1 MYHINCGKESGR
13 NTDAATAEYPDNVLF
28 WRPGENG
35 RYCAIDTDFFIFI
48 GGSTMRNKKGFTL
61 VELVIVI
68 AVIAILAG
76 VMIGTFA
83 SVVKKAKD
91 SAKAQ
96 EMAAAKQEQTAN
108 DVIEKLNNS
117 NWLGWEDFEEKL
129 ATRLTKAY
137 QDSTAKVPVDALQDA
152 VKGAMAAYYANAQL
166 ENTGLTEQQVK
177 TIINDAFA
185 KVSFTGV
192 SAEQVKAIVN
202 AAVSGTS
209 TLTKSQVQAIVD
221 AAQAKNLSL
230 AQVTKAI
237 ADATKNF
244 PTTEDV
250 EKINEANAKIVAAVE
265 ALDKKASTLTAKQV
279 EEIMKSVTWQG
290 GGVTT
295 WFDAATYDTAKKYTL
310 ASADEVAGL
319 ATLVNGG
326 YNFEG
331 KTIVLNDGDAA
342 KTITLPE
349 KENWTPIGNTR
360 GNEFKGT
367 ISGGTDTTKPLVIKG
382 LTLNEQFNAV
392 KNGYLINCSST
403 GYMDKVGV
411 GFVAYLGEGAT
422 LENITFTNVKVDI
435 RDPEMDGISV
445 GVAVGYL
452 DGGTVKNV
460 TVTNGY
466 VRSVYRVAG
475 LIGAA
480 SSGTIADCTVGS
492 TDNGVEITSTGSTYV
507 KAKVWNDTTKKF
519 DYVTEDTVCNYTVAA
534 GLIGYCRDFSNTT
547 DEKITMSNVKVFA
560 TLENYGKTT
569 INAKFTA
576 TVSGDIMV
584 NGVKATNEGTGITA
598 YTFTQVAPKTTT
610 TSGS

>member
-1 MYHINCGKESGR
+1 MK
-13 NTDAATAEYPDNVLF
+13 
-28 WRPGENG
+28 
-35 RYCAIDTDFFIFI
+35 
-48 GGSTMRNKKGFTL
+48 NKKGFTL

-83 SVVKKAKD
+83 SVVKKAKE

-237 ADATKNF
+237 ADATKDF
-244 PTTEDV
+244 PTTENV
-250 EKINEANAKIVAAVE
+250 EEINKANAKIVAAIE
-265 ALDKKASTLTAKQV
+265 TLDKKASTLTAKQV
-279 EEIMKSVTWQG
+279 EEIMKAVTWQG

-295 WFDAATYDTAKKYTL
+295 WFDAATYDSAKEYTL
-310 ASADEVAGL
+310 TEPEQVAGL

-331 KTIVLNDGDAA
+331 KTVTLVANNETDNSL
-342 KTITLPE
+342 TLPE

-360 GNEFKGT
+360 GSEFKGT

-403 GYMDKVGV
+403 GNMDKVGV

-422 LENITFTNVKVDI
+422 LSNIVFENVNVNITD
-435 RDPEMDGISV
+435 DAMDGISI

-452 DGGTVKNV
+452 DGGIIENV
-460 TVTNGY
+460 TVKSGS
-466 VRSVYRVAG
+466 VKGVYRVAG
-475 LIGAA
+475 LCGAA
-480 SSGTIADCTVGS
+480 AWGTIKNCEVA
-492 TDNGVEITSTGSTYV
+492 NITIESTGTQKGDSTYH
-507 KAKVWNDTTKKF
+507 
-519 DYVTEDTVCNYTVAA
+519 AA
-534 GLIGYCRDFSNTT
+534 SGIVGYCRNFAKDAPATHMNIVTEGYIKCTDVTTISKANKTNVFGDFASNGY
-547 DEKITMSNVKVFA
+547 KIT
-560 TLENYGKTT
+560 
-569 INAKFTA
+569 
-576 TVSGDIMV
+576 V
-584 NGVKATNEGTGITA
+584 NGNAMGTKDADGKWEPA
-598 YTFTQVAPKTTT
+598 DQ
-610 TSGS
+610 TSLLTK

>member
-1 MYHINCGKESGR
+1 
-13 NTDAATAEYPDNVLF
+13 
-28 WRPGENG
+28 
-35 RYCAIDTDFFIFI
+35 
-48 GGSTMRNKKGFTL
+48 MRNKKGFTL

-129 ATRLTKAY
+129 ATRLT
-137 QDSTAKVPVDALQDA
+137 TAFKSELKDGATVPVDAIQDA
-152 VKGAMAAYYANAQL
+152 VKGAVAAYYANAQL

-202 AAVSGTS
+202 TAVSGTS

-237 ADATKNF
+237 ADATKDF

-250 EKINEANAKIVAAVE
+250 EKINEANAKIVAAIE

-279 EEIMKSVTWQG
+279 EEIMKSVVWQG

-295 WFDAATYDTAKKYTL
+295 WFDAATYDSAKEYTL
-310 ASADEVAGL
+310 TTPEQVAGL
-319 ATLVNGG
+319 STLVNGG

-331 KTIVLNDGDAA
+331 KTITLAPAENT
-342 KTITLPE
+342 TITLNAE
-349 KENWTPIGNTR
+349 DAATKNNWTPIGNTR

-367 ISGGTDTTKPLVIKG
+367 ISGGKNGVVIEG
-382 LTLNEQFNAV
+382 LTLDEQFNAV
-392 KNGYLINCSST
+392 KEGYLIDCAST
-403 GYMDKVGV
+403 GKMDKVGV
-411 GFVAYLGEGAT
+411 GFVAYLGEGST
-422 LENITFTNVKVDI
+422 LENITFKNVNVKITNSVL
-435 RDPEMDGISV
+435 DGLNV

-452 DGGTVKNV
+452 DGGTIKNV
-460 TVTNGY
+460 KVESG
-466 VRSVYRVAG
+466 SVQSTFYTAG
-475 LIGAA
+475 LVGAA
-480 SSGTIADCTVGS
+480 SHGTISNCTIGTASAPVSIATYGNGNKIAEGT
-492 TDNGVEITSTGSTYV
+492 TDAPSHY
-507 KAKVWNDTTKKF
+507 
-519 DYVTEDTVCNYTVAA
+519 VAA
-534 GLIGYCRDFSNTT
+534 GLIATLRDFADNSAKGNITVEKVTAYVKLTAKCADGKTEGYTGKFAGKMYNSIVTVNGESVTT
-547 DEKITMSNVKVFA
+547 DNAGGSGKGMVASDFAPTTGYTVTVVK
-560 TLENYGKTT
+560 
-569 INAKFTA
+569 
-576 TVSGDIMV
+576 
-584 NGVKATNEGTGITA
+584 
-598 YTFTQVAPKTTT
+598 
-610 TSGS
+610 

>member
-1 MYHINCGKESGR
+1 
-13 NTDAATAEYPDNVLF
+13 
-28 WRPGENG
+28 
-35 RYCAIDTDFFIFI
+35 
-48 GGSTMRNKKGFTL
+48 MRNKKGFTL

-83 SVVKKAKD
+83 SVVKKANE
-91 SAKAQ
+91 SRKAQ
-96 EMAAAKQEQTAN
+96 EMAAAKQEQVAN

-237 ADATKNF
+237 ADATPKDYA
-244 PTTEDV
+244 TLKDV
-250 EKINEANAKIVAAVE
+250 EKINEANAKIVAAIE
-265 ALDKKASTLTAKQV
+265 NLDKKASTLTAKQV
-279 EEIMKSVTWQG
+279 EEIMKAVTWQG

-295 WFDAATYDTAKKYTL
+295 WFDAATYDSAKEYTL
-310 ASADEVAGL
+310 TTPEQVAGL

-331 KTIVLNDGDAA
+331 KTITLNTTDKETTIKVDAS
-342 KTITLPE
+342 
-349 KENWTPIGNTR
+349 NWTPIGNTR
-360 GNEFKGT
+360 GSEFKGT
-367 ISGGTDTTKPLVIKG
+367 ISGGKNGVVIDG

-576 TVSGDIMV
+576 TVSGNIMV

>member
-1 MYHINCGKESGR
+1 
-13 NTDAATAEYPDNVLF
+13 
-28 WRPGENG
+28 
-35 RYCAIDTDFFIFI
+35 
-48 GGSTMRNKKGFTL
+48 MRNKKGFTL

-83 SVVKKAKD
+83 SVVKKANE
-91 SAKAQ
+91 SRKAQ
-96 EMAAAKQEQTAN
+96 EMAAAKTEQTAN

-137 QDSTAKVPVDALQDA
+137 QDAKSDVPVDAIQDA
-152 VKGAMAAYYANAQL
+152 VKGAVAKYFAEHAN
-166 ENTGLTEQQVK
+166 ENTGLTEEQVK
-177 TIINDAFA
+177 YIVETAVA
-185 KVSFTGV
+185 KNAYVGV
-192 SAEQVKAIVN
+192 TEAQVKAIVN

-221 AAQAKNLSL
+221 AAQARNLTL
-230 AQVTKAI
+230 AQVSKAI
-237 ADATKNF
+237 ADATKDFAKTDDISASADKILEAVNAVSSKAL
-244 PTTEDV
+244 TE
-250 EKINEANAKIVAAVE
+250 
-265 ALDKKASTLTAKQV
+265 KQV
-279 EEIMKSVTWQG
+279 EDIINAAVWNA
-290 GGVTT
+290 GGVTKT
-295 WFDAATYDTAKKYTL
+295 WFDSTNYEATEKFTVSNAQ
-310 ASADEVAGL
+310 EVAGL

-331 KTIVLNDGDAA
+331 KTITLNTTDKETTIKLDAS
-342 KTITLPE
+342 
-349 KENWTPIGNTR
+349 NWTPIGNTR
-360 GNEFKGT
+360 GSEFKGT
-367 ISGGTDTTKPLVIKG
+367 ISGGKNGVVIDG
-382 LTLNEQFNAV
+382 LTLDEQFNAV

-460 TVTNGY
+460 KVTDGY

-492 TDNGVEITSTGSTYV
+492 AGNGVEITSTGSTYV
-507 KAKVWNDTTKKF
+507 QAKVWNKDTNKF
-519 DYVTEDTVCNYTVAA
+519 DYITEDSKCDYTVAA

-560 TLENYGKTT
+560 TLKNYGKTK
-569 INAKFTA
+569 INAEFTA
-576 TVSGDIMV
+576 TASSDIMV
-584 NGVKATNEGTGITA
+584 NGVTATYKGADITA
-598 YTFTQVAPKTTT
+598 YTFKKVEPKPTTT
-610 TSGS
+610 FGS

>member
-1 MYHINCGKESGR
+1 
-13 NTDAATAEYPDNVLF
+13 
-28 WRPGENG
+28 
-35 RYCAIDTDFFIFI
+35 
-48 GGSTMRNKKGFTL
+48 MRNKKGFTL

-137 QDSTAKVPVDALQDA
+137 QDAKSDVPVGALQDA
-152 VKGAMAAYYANAQL
+152 VKGAMAAYYANSQL

-237 ADATKNF
+237 ADATKDF
-244 PTTEDV
+244 STTEDV
-250 EKINEANAKIVAAVE
+250 NKANAKIVAAIE
-265 ALDKKASTLTAKQV
+265 NLDKKASTLTAKQV
-279 EEIMKSVTWQG
+279 EEIMKAVTWQG

-295 WFDAATYDTAKKYTL
+295 WFDAATYDSAKEYTL
-310 ASADEVAGL
+310 TTPEQVAGL

-331 KTIVLNDGDAA
+331 KTITLNTTDKETTIKVDAS
-342 KTITLPE
+342 
-349 KENWTPIGNTR
+349 NWTPIGNTR
-360 GNEFKGT
+360 GSEFKGT
-367 ISGGTDTTKPLVIKG
+367 ISGGKNGVVIDG
-382 LTLNEQFNAV
+382 LTLDEQFNAV

-460 TVTNGY
+460 KVTDGY

-507 KAKVWNDTTKKF
+507 KAKVWNDKTKKF
-519 DYVTEDTVCNYTVAA
+519 DDVTKDTVCNYTVAA

-547 DEKITMSNVKVFA
+547 DEKITMSNVKVYA
-560 TLENYGKTT
+560 KLENYGKTT

>member
-1 MYHINCGKESGR
+1 
-13 NTDAATAEYPDNVLF
+13 
-28 WRPGENG
+28 
-35 RYCAIDTDFFIFI
+35 
-48 GGSTMRNKKGFTL
+48 MRNKKGFTL

-129 ATRLTKAY
+129 ATRLT
-137 QDSTAKVPVDALQDA
+137 TAFKSELKDGATVPVDAIQDA
-152 VKGAMAAYYANAQL
+152 VKGAVAAYYANAQL

-202 AAVSGTS
+202 TAVSGTS

-237 ADATKNF
+237 ADATKDF

-250 EKINEANAKIVAAVE
+250 EKINEANAKIVAAIE

-279 EEIMKSVTWQG
+279 EEIMKSVVWQG

-295 WFDAATYDTAKKYTL
+295 WFDAATYDSAKEYTL
-310 ASADEVAGL
+310 TTPEQVAGL
-319 ATLVNGG
+319 STLVNGG

-331 KTIVLNDGDAA
+331 KTITLAPAENT
-342 KTITLPE
+342 TITLNAE
-349 KENWTPIGNTR
+349 DAATKNNWTPIGNTR

-367 ISGGTDTTKPLVIKG
+367 ISGGKNGVVIEG
-382 LTLNEQFNAV
+382 LTLDEQFNAV
-392 KNGYLINCSST
+392 KEGYLIDCAST
-403 GYMDKVGV
+403 GKMDKVGV
-411 GFVAYLGEGAT
+411 GFVAYLGEGST
-422 LENITFTNVKVDI
+422 LENITFKNVNVKITNSVL
-435 RDPEMDGISV
+435 DGLNV

-452 DGGTVKNV
+452 DGGTIKNV
-460 TVTNGY
+460 NVESG
-466 VRSVYRVAG
+466 SVQSTFYTAG
-475 LIGAA
+475 LVGAA
-480 SSGTIADCTVGS
+480 SHGTISNCTIGTASAPVSIATYGNGNKIAEGT
-492 TDNGVEITSTGSTYV
+492 TDAPSHY
-507 KAKVWNDTTKKF
+507 
-519 DYVTEDTVCNYTVAA
+519 VAA
-534 GLIGYCRDFSNTT
+534 GLIATLRDFADNSAKGNITVEKVTAYVKLTAKCADGKTEGYTGKFAGKMYNSIVTVNGESVTT
-547 DEKITMSNVKVFA
+547 DNAGGSGKGMVASDFAPTTGYTVTVVK
-560 TLENYGKTT
+560 
-569 INAKFTA
+569 
-576 TVSGDIMV
+576 
-584 NGVKATNEGTGITA
+584 
-598 YTFTQVAPKTTT
+598 
-610 TSGS
+610 

>member
-1 MYHINCGKESGR
+1 
-13 NTDAATAEYPDNVLF
+13 
-28 WRPGENG
+28 
-35 RYCAIDTDFFIFI
+35 
-48 GGSTMRNKKGFTL
+48 MRNKKGFTL

-202 AAVSGTS
+202 TAVSGTS

-237 ADATKNF
+237 ADATKDF
-244 PTTEDV
+244 STTEDV
-250 EKINEANAKIVAAVE
+250 NKANAKIVAAIE
-265 ALDKKASTLTAKQV
+265 NLDKKASTLTAKQV
-279 EEIMKSVTWQG
+279 EEIMKAVTWQG

-295 WFDAATYDTAKKYTL
+295 WFDAATYDSAKEYTIT
-310 ASADEVAGL
+310 SAQEVAGL
-319 ATLVNGG
+319 STLVNGG

-331 KTIVLNDGDAA
+331 KTITLNPTDKETTIKVDAS
-342 KTITLPE
+342 
-349 KENWTPIGNTR
+349 NWTPIGNTR
-360 GNEFKGT
+360 GSEFKGT
-367 ISGGTDTTKPLVIKG
+367 ISGGKNGVVIDG

-460 TVTNGY
+460 KVTDGY

-492 TDNGVEITSTGSTYV
+492 TDDNGVEITSTGSTYV
-507 KAKVWNDTTKKF
+507 KAKVWNDKTKKF
-519 DYVTEDTVCNYTVAA
+519 DDVTKDTVCNYTVAA

-576 TVSGDIMV
+576 TVSGNIMV

-598 YTFTQVAPKTTT
+598 YTFTQVVPKTTT

>member
-1 MYHINCGKESGR
+1 
-13 NTDAATAEYPDNVLF
+13 
-28 WRPGENG
+28 
-35 RYCAIDTDFFIFI
+35 
-48 GGSTMRNKKGFTL
+48 MRNKKGFTL

-96 EMAAAKQEQTAN
+96 EMAAAKQEQVAN

-129 ATRLTKAY
+129 ATRLT
-137 QDSTAKVPVDALQDA
+137 TAFKSELKDGATVPVDAIQDA
-152 VKGAMAAYYANAQL
+152 VKGAVAAYYANAQL

-295 WFDAATYDTAKKYTL
+295 WFDAATYDSAKEYTL
-310 ASADEVAGL
+310 TTPEQVAGL

-331 KTIVLNDGDAA
+331 KTITLAPAENT
-342 KTITLPE
+342 TITLNE
-349 KENWTPIGNTR
+349 KDAATKNNWTPIGNTR

-367 ISGGTDTTKPLVIKG
+367 ISGGEKGVVIDG
-382 LTLNEQFNAV
+382 LTLNEQFNAI
-392 KNGYLINCSST
+392 KNGYLIDCSST
-403 GYMDKVGV
+403 GRMDKVGL

-422 LENITFTNVKVDI
+422 LENITFTNVNIKI
-435 RDPEMDGISV
+435 TESLLDGLNV

-452 DGGTVKNV
+452 DGGTIKNV
-460 TVTNGY
+460 KVDGG
-466 VRSVYRVAG
+466 SVQSTFYTAG
-475 LIGAA
+475 LVGAA
-480 SSGTIADCTVGS
+480 SNGTIKDCIVSNLTV
-492 TDNGVEITSTGSTYV
+492 TTNGNGCKTAEGVT
-507 KAKVWNDTTKKF
+507 NDPTH
-519 DYVTEDTVCNYTVAA
+519 YAAA
-534 GLIGYCRDFSNTT
+534 GLIATLRNFTDGTDVGNIVISGVKLEKVTIDAKCADGSDGY
-547 DEKITMSNVKVFA
+547 EGVFA
-560 TLENYGKTT
+560 AKMANNKVNINGKAVTMDTVKTCMVAATQT
-569 INAKFTA
+569 IEGFT
-576 TVSGDIMV
+576 V
-584 NGVKATNEGTGITA
+584 TN
-598 YTFTQVAPKTTT
+598 
-610 TSGS
+610 S

>member
-1 MYHINCGKESGR
+1 
-13 NTDAATAEYPDNVLF
+13 
-28 WRPGENG
+28 
-35 RYCAIDTDFFIFI
+35 
-48 GGSTMRNKKGFTL
+48 MRNKKGFTL

-96 EMAAAKQEQTAN
+96 EMAAAKQEQVAN

-137 QDSTAKVPVDALQDA
+137 QEGSKENVPVDAIQDA
-152 VKGAMAAYYANAQL
+152 VKGAVAAYYANAQL

-237 ADATKNF
+237 ADATKDF
-244 PTTEDV
+244 STTEDV
-250 EKINEANAKIVAAVE
+250 NKANAKIVAAIE

-279 EEIMKSVTWQG
+279 EEIMKAVTWQG

-295 WFDAATYDTAKKYTL
+295 WFDAATYDSAKEYTL
-310 ASADEVAGL
+310 TTPEQVAGL

-331 KTIVLNDGDAA
+331 KTVTLVAND
-342 KTITLPE
+342 KTDNSLTLPE

-360 GNEFKGT
+360 GSEFKGT
-367 ISGGTDTTKPLVIKG
+367 ISGGEKGVVIEG

-392 KNGYLINCSST
+392 KEGYLIDCAST
-403 GYMDKVGV
+403 GKMDKVGV

-422 LENITFTNVKVDI
+422 LENITFKNVKVEI
-435 RDPEMDGISV
+435 TNSVLDGLNV

-452 DGGTVKNV
+452 DGGTIKNV
-460 TVTNGY
+460 NVESG
-466 VRSVYRVAG
+466 SVQSTFYTAG
-475 LIGAA
+475 LVGAA
-480 SSGTIADCTVGS
+480 SHGTISNCTIGTESAPVSIATYGNGNKTADS
-492 TDNGVEITSTGSTYV
+492 TN
-507 KAKVWNDTTKKF
+507 NDATH
-519 DYVTEDTVCNYTVAA
+519 YVAA
-534 GLIGYCRDFSNTT
+534 GLIATLRDFADS
-547 DEKITMSNVKVFA
+547 
-560 TLENYGKTT
+560 
-569 INAKFTA
+569 
-576 TVSGDIMV
+576 
-584 NGVKATNEGTGITA
+584 KATGNITVEKVTA
-598 YTFTQVAPKTTT
+598 YVTLTAKCADGT
-610 TSGS
+610 TSGHTGNFAGKMYNNIVTVNGETVPAVKWNNDKTAWEDSTDGKGMVKSDFAPKGYTFGK

>member
-1 MYHINCGKESGR
+1 
-13 NTDAATAEYPDNVLF
+13 
-28 WRPGENG
+28 
-35 RYCAIDTDFFIFI
+35 
-48 GGSTMRNKKGFTL
+48 MRNKKGFTL

-137 QDSTAKVPVDALQDA
+137 QEGSKENVPVDAIQDA
-152 VKGAMAAYYANAQL
+152 VKGAVAAYYANAQL

-237 ADATKNF
+237 ADATKDF

-250 EKINEANAKIVAAVE
+250 KEINEANAKIVAAVE

-279 EEIMKSVTWQG
+279 EEIMKAVTWQG

-295 WFDAATYDTAKKYTL
+295 WFDAATYDSAKEYTL
-310 ASADEVAGL
+310 TTPEQVAGL

-331 KTIVLNDGDAA
+331 KTITLNTTDKETTIKVDAS
-342 KTITLPE
+342 
-349 KENWTPIGNTR
+349 NWTPIGNTR
-360 GNEFKGT
+360 GSEFKGT
-367 ISGGTDTTKPLVIKG
+367 ISGGKNGVVIDG
-382 LTLNEQFNAV
+382 LTLDEQFNAV

-492 TDNGVEITSTGSTYV
+492 ADNDVEITSTGSTYV

-519 DYVTEDTVCNYTVAA
+519 DDVTKDTKCNYTVAA

-560 TLENYGKTT
+560 KLENYGKTT
-569 INAKFTA
+569 INAEFTA

-584 NGVKATNEGTGITA
+584 NGVKATNEGKDITE
-598 YTFTQVAPKTTT
+598 YTFKTVEPKTTT

>member
-1 MYHINCGKESGR
+1 
-13 NTDAATAEYPDNVLF
+13 
-28 WRPGENG
+28 
-35 RYCAIDTDFFIFI
+35 
-48 GGSTMRNKKGFTL
+48 MRNKKGFTL

-129 ATRLTKAY
+129 ATRLT
-137 QDSTAKVPVDALQDA
+137 TAFKSELKDGATVPVDAIQDA
-152 VKGAMAAYYANAQL
+152 VKGAVAAYYANAQL

-202 AAVSGTS
+202 TAVSGTS

-237 ADATKNF
+237 ADATKDF

-250 EKINEANAKIVAAVE
+250 EKINEANAKIVAAIE

-279 EEIMKSVTWQG
+279 EEIMKSVVWQG

-295 WFDAATYDTAKKYTL
+295 WFDAATYDSAKEYTL
-310 ASADEVAGL
+310 TTPEQVAGL
-319 ATLVNGG
+319 STLVNGG

-331 KTIVLNDGDAA
+331 KTITLAPAENT
-342 KTITLPE
+342 TITLNAE
-349 KENWTPIGNTR
+349 DAATKNNWTPIGNTR

-367 ISGGTDTTKPLVIKG
+367 ISGGKNGVVIEG
-382 LTLNEQFNAV
+382 LTLDKQFNAV
-392 KNGYLINCSST
+392 KEGYLIDCAST
-403 GYMDKVGV
+403 GKMDKVGV

-422 LENITFTNVKVDI
+422 LENITFKNVKVEI
-435 RDPEMDGISV
+435 TNSVLDGLNV

-452 DGGTVKNV
+452 DGGTIKNV
-460 TVTNGY
+460 KVESG
-466 VRSVYRVAG
+466 SVQSTFYTAG
-475 LIGAA
+475 LVGAA
-480 SSGTIADCTVGS
+480 SHGTISNCTIGTESAPVSIATYGNGNKIAEGT
-492 TDNGVEITSTGSTYV
+492 TDAPSHY
-507 KAKVWNDTTKKF
+507 
-519 DYVTEDTVCNYTVAA
+519 VAA
-534 GLIGYCRDFSNTT
+534 GLIATLRDFADSTAKGNITVENVTAYVTLTAKCADGTTPGHTGKFAGKMYNSIVTVNGKTVTT
-547 DEKITMSNVKVFA
+547 DNAGGS
-560 TLENYGKTT
+560 GK
-569 INAKFTA
+569 
-576 TVSGDIMV
+576 GMV
-584 NGVKATNEGTGITA
+584 DSDFVPTPG
-598 YTFTQVAPKTTT
+598 YTFGK
-610 TSGS
+610 

>member
-1 MYHINCGKESGR
+1 MK
-13 NTDAATAEYPDNVLF
+13 
-28 WRPGENG
+28 
-35 RYCAIDTDFFIFI
+35 
-48 GGSTMRNKKGFTL
+48 NKKGFTL

-83 SVVKKAKD
+83 SVVKKAKE

-129 ATRLTKAY
+129 AERLTKAY
-137 QDSTAKVPVDALQDA
+137 KEGSTTNVPVDALQDA

-202 AAVSGTS
+202 TAVSGTS

-237 ADATKNF
+237 ADATKDF
-244 PTTEDV
+244 STTEDV
-250 EKINEANAKIVAAVE
+250 NKANAKIVAAIE
-265 ALDKKASTLTAKQV
+265 NLDKKASTLTAKQV
-279 EEIMKSVTWQG
+279 EEIMKAVTWQG

-295 WFDAATYDTAKKYTL
+295 WFDAATYDSAKEYTIT
-310 ASADEVAGL
+310 SAQEVAGL
-319 ATLVNGG
+319 STLVNGG

-331 KTIVLNDGDAA
+331 KTITLNPTDKETTIKVDAS
-342 KTITLPE
+342 
-349 KENWTPIGNTR
+349 NWTPIGNTR
-360 GNEFKGT
+360 GSEFKGT
-367 ISGGTDTTKPLVIKG
+367 ISGGKNGVVIDG

-460 TVTNGY
+460 KVTDGY

-507 KAKVWNDTTKKF
+507 KAKVWNDKTKKF
-519 DYVTEDTVCNYTVAA
+519 DDVTKDTVCNYTVAA

-547 DEKITMSNVKVFA
+547 DEKITMSNVKVYA
-560 TLENYGKTT
+560 KLENYGKTT

>member
-1 MYHINCGKESGR
+1 MK
-13 NTDAATAEYPDNVLF
+13 
-28 WRPGENG
+28 
-35 RYCAIDTDFFIFI
+35 
-48 GGSTMRNKKGFTL
+48 NKKGFTL

-129 ATRLTKAY
+129 AERLTKAY
-137 QDSTAKVPVDALQDA
+137 KEGSTTNVPVDALQDA

-202 AAVSGTS
+202 TAVSGTS

-244 PTTEDV
+244 PTTENV
-250 EKINEANAKIVAAVE
+250 EEINKANAKIVAAIE
-265 ALDKKASTLTAKQV
+265 TLDKKASTLTAKQV
-279 EEIMKSVTWQG
+279 EEIMKAVTWQG
-290 GGVTT
+290 GGNTT
-295 WFDAATYDTAKKYTL
+295 WFDAATYDSAKEYTL
-310 ASADEVAGL
+310 TEPEQVAGL

-331 KTIVLNDGDAA
+331 KTVTLVAND
-342 KTITLPE
+342 KTDNSLTLPE

-360 GNEFKGT
+360 GSEFKGT

-403 GYMDKVGV
+403 GNMDKVGV
-411 GFVAYLGEGAT
+411 GFVAYLGEGAK
-422 LENITFTNVKVDI
+422 LSNIVFEDVNVNIKDTK
-435 RDPEMDGISV
+435 MDGICF

-452 DGGTVKNV
+452 DGGTIENV
-460 TVTNGY
+460 TIRKSSDKATNKI
-466 VRSVYRVAG
+466 STVYRTGGLVGAAANGTIKGVTISDLTVQSKGYAG
-475 LIGAA
+475 LHENGKPYYEQAYCSAA
-480 SSGTIADCTVGS
+480 A
-492 TDNGVEITSTGSTYV
+492 
-507 KAKVWNDTTKKF
+507 
-519 DYVTEDTVCNYTVAA
+519 
-534 GLIGYCRDFSNTT
+534 LIGYARN
-547 DEKITMSNVKVFA
+547 FA
-560 TLENYGKTT
+560 KGGT
-569 INAKFTA
+569 INLTIQNVTFTNVEVNA
-576 TVSGDIMV
+576 YSAEFAHGIIGQADERTINGKLYGGNADWDSGI
-584 NGVKATNEGTGITA
+584 ASTGITCDA
-598 YTFTQVAPKTTT
+598 D
-610 TSGS
+610 TSAVVK

>member
-1 MYHINCGKESGR
+1 
-13 NTDAATAEYPDNVLF
+13 
-28 WRPGENG
+28 
-35 RYCAIDTDFFIFI
+35 
-48 GGSTMRNKKGFTL
+48 MRNKKGFTL

-83 SVVKKAKD
+83 SVVKKANE
-91 SAKAQ
+91 SRKAQ
-96 EMAAAKQEQTAN
+96 EMAAAKTEQTAN
-108 DVIEKLNNS
+108 DVIEKLSNS

-137 QDSTAKVPVDALQDA
+137 QDAKSDVPVDAIQDA
-152 VKGAMAAYYANAQL
+152 VKGAVAKYFAEHAN
-166 ENTGLTEQQVK
+166 ENTGLTEEQVK
-177 TIINDAFA
+177 YIVETAVA
-185 KVSFTGV
+185 KNAYVGV
-192 SAEQVKAIVN
+192 TEAQVKAIVN

-221 AAQAKNLSL
+221 AAQARNLTL
-230 AQVTKAI
+230 AQVSKAI
-237 ADATKNF
+237 ADATKDFAKTDDISASADKILEAVNAVSSKAL
-244 PTTEDV
+244 TEKQVKDI
-250 EKINEANAKIVAAVE
+250 INAAVWN
-265 ALDKKASTLTAKQV
+265 A
-279 EEIMKSVTWQG
+279 
-290 GGVTT
+290 GGVTKT
-295 WFDAATYDTAKKYTL
+295 WFDSTNYEATEKFTVSNAQ
-310 ASADEVAGL
+310 EVAGL

-326 YNFEG
+326 YDFEG
-331 KTIVLNDGDAA
+331 KTITLNTTDKETTIKLDAS
-342 KTITLPE
+342 
-349 KENWTPIGNTR
+349 NWTPIGNTR
-360 GNEFKGT
+360 GSEFKGT
-367 ISGGTDTTKPLVIKG
+367 ISGGEKGVVIDG
-382 LTLNEQFNAV
+382 LTLDEQFNAV

-460 TVTNGY
+460 KVTDGY

-492 TDNGVEITSTGSTYV
+492 ADNGVEITSTGSTYV

-519 DYVTEDTVCNYTVAA
+519 DDVTKDTVCGYTVAA

-569 INAKFTA
+569 INAEFTA

-584 NGVKATNEGTGITA
+584 NDVKATYEGTGITA
-598 YTFTQVAPKTTT
+598 YTFKEVAPKPTT

>member
-1 MYHINCGKESGR
+1 MK
-13 NTDAATAEYPDNVLF
+13 
-28 WRPGENG
+28 
-35 RYCAIDTDFFIFI
+35 
-48 GGSTMRNKKGFTL
+48 NKKGFTL

-129 ATRLTKAY
+129 AERLTKAY
-137 QDSTAKVPVDALQDA
+137 KEGSTTNVPVDALQDA

-237 ADATKNF
+237 ADATKDF

-250 EKINEANAKIVAAVE
+250 KEINEANAKIVAAVE

-279 EEIMKSVTWQG
+279 EEIMKAVTWQG
-290 GGVTT
+290 GGDTT
-295 WFDAATYDTAKKYTL
+295 WFDAATYDSAKEYTL
-310 ASADEVAGL
+310 TKPEQVAGL

-331 KTIVLNDGDAA
+331 KTITLVANNETENSL
-342 KTITLPE
+342 TLPE

-367 ISGGTDTTKPLVIKG
+367 ISGGEKGVVIEG
-382 LTLNEQFNAV
+382 LTLDKQFNAV
-392 KNGYLINCSST
+392 KEGYLIDCAST
-403 GYMDKVGV
+403 GNMDKVGV

-422 LENITFTNVKVDI
+422 LSNIVFEGVKVNITD
-435 RDPEMDGISV
+435 DAMDGISI

-452 DGGTVKNV
+452 DGGTIENV
-460 TVTNGY
+460 TVKSGS
-466 VRSVYRVAG
+466 VKGVYRVAG
-475 LIGAA
+475 LCGAA
-480 SSGTIADCTVGS
+480 AWGTINNCEVGA
-492 TDNGVEITSTGSTYV
+492 ITIESTGTQKGDSTYH
-507 KAKVWNDTTKKF
+507 
-519 DYVTEDTVCNYTVAA
+519 AA
-534 GLIGYCRDFSNTT
+534 SGIVGYCRNFAIKKDDSEKTETNKIQCNIKVSGVKSSASLKSAANITNVFGDFDSAGNYITVNNI
-547 DEKITMSNVKVFA
+547 KITKGYNQNSLLTSN
-560 TLENYGKTT
+560 
-569 INAKFTA
+569 
-576 TVSGDIMV
+576 
-584 NGVKATNEGTGITA
+584 
-598 YTFTQVAPKTTT
+598 
-610 TSGS
+610 

>member
-1 MYHINCGKESGR
+1 
-13 NTDAATAEYPDNVLF
+13 
-28 WRPGENG
+28 
-35 RYCAIDTDFFIFI
+35 
-48 GGSTMRNKKGFTL
+48 MRNKKGFTL

-137 QDSTAKVPVDALQDA
+137 QDAKSDVPVDALQDA

-250 EKINEANAKIVAAVE
+250 KEINEANAKIVAAVE

-279 EEIMKSVTWQG
+279 EEIMKAVTWQG

-295 WFDAATYDTAKKYTL
+295 WFDAATYDSAKEYTL
-310 ASADEVAGL
+310 TTPEQVAGL

-331 KTIVLNDGDAA
+331 KTIILNDSASEP
-342 KTITLPE
+342 KTITVNTG
-349 KENWTPIGNTR
+349 NWTPIGNTR

-367 ISGGTDTTKPLVIKG
+367 ISGGEKGVVIEG

-392 KNGYLINCSST
+392 KEGYLIDCSST
-403 GYMDKVGV
+403 GKMDKVGV
-411 GFVAYLGEGAT
+411 GFVAYLGEGST
-422 LENITFTNVKVDI
+422 LENITFKNVDVKITNSVL
-435 RDPEMDGISV
+435 DGLNV

-452 DGGTVKNV
+452 DGGTIKNV
-460 TVTNGY
+460 KVESGSIQSTFYT
-466 VRSVYRVAG
+466 AG
-475 LIGAA
+475 LVGAA
-480 SSGTIADCTVGS
+480 SHGTIAKCEVGTKDKAFIVSTVGIGNKTAEGQINDVTRCVATGLIATLRNFAGS
-492 TDNGVEITSTGSTYV
+492 TATDNIVVTDVKVNVTTSALCPDGTTAGTTHKIAGKMYNGSVTINGQ
-507 KAKVWNDTTKKF
+507 KVTTTKG
-519 DYVTEDTVCNYTVAA
+519 E
-534 GLIGYCRDFSNTT
+534 
-547 DEKITMSNVKVFA
+547 
-560 TLENYGKTT
+560 
-569 INAKFTA
+569 
-576 TVSGDIMV
+576 
-584 NGVKATNEGTGITA
+584 GVKGMVTKTPIDDA
-598 YTFTQVAPKTTT
+598 VAFN
-610 TSGS
+610 

>member
-1 MYHINCGKESGR
+1 
-13 NTDAATAEYPDNVLF
+13 
-28 WRPGENG
+28 
-35 RYCAIDTDFFIFI
+35 
-48 GGSTMRNKKGFTL
+48 MRNKKGFTL

-96 EMAAAKQEQTAN
+96 EMAAAKQEQVAN

-137 QDSTAKVPVDALQDA
+137 QDAKSDVPVDALQDA

-237 ADATKNF
+237 ADATPKDYA
-244 PTTEDV
+244 TLKDV
-250 EKINEANAKIVAAVE
+250 EKINEANAKIVAAIE
-265 ALDKKASTLTAKQV
+265 NLDKKASTLTAKQV
-279 EEIMKSVTWQG
+279 EEIMKAVTWQG

-295 WFDAATYDTAKKYTL
+295 WFDAATYDSAKEYTL
-310 ASADEVAGL
+310 TTPEQVAGL

-331 KTIVLNDGDAA
+331 KTITLNTTDKETTIKVDAS
-342 KTITLPE
+342 
-349 KENWTPIGNTR
+349 NWTPIGNTR
-360 GNEFKGT
+360 GSEFKGT
-367 ISGGTDTTKPLVIKG
+367 ISGGKNGVVIDG

-560 TLENYGKTT
+560 TLENYGTT
-569 INAKFTA
+569 KINAKFTA

>member
-1 MYHINCGKESGR
+1 MK
-13 NTDAATAEYPDNVLF
+13 
-28 WRPGENG
+28 
-35 RYCAIDTDFFIFI
+35 
-48 GGSTMRNKKGFTL
+48 NKKGFTL

-83 SVVKKAKD
+83 SVVKKAKE

-129 ATRLTKAY
+129 AERLTKAY
-137 QDSTAKVPVDALQDA
+137 KEGSTTNVPVDALQDA

-202 AAVSGTS
+202 TAVSGTS

-237 ADATKNF
+237 ADATKDF
-244 PTTEDV
+244 PKTENI
-250 EKINEANAKIVAAVE
+250 EAINEANAKIVAAIE

-279 EEIMKSVTWQG
+279 EEIMKAVTWQG

-295 WFDAATYDTAKKYTL
+295 WFDAATYDSAKEYTL
-310 ASADEVAGL
+310 TEPEQVAGL

-331 KTIVLNDGDAA
+331 KTVTLVAND
-342 KTITLPE
+342 KTDNSLTLPE
-349 KENWTPIGNTR
+349 NENWTPIGNTR
-360 GNEFKGT
+360 GSEFKGT
-367 ISGGTDTTKPLVIKG
+367 ISGGTDTKKPLVIKG
-382 LTLNEQFNAV
+382 LTLNDQFNAV

-403 GYMDKVGV
+403 GNMDKVGV

-422 LENITFTNVKVDI
+422 LSNIVFEDVKVNITD
-435 RDPEMDGISV
+435 DAMDGISI

-452 DGGTVKNV
+452 DGGKIENV
-460 TVTNGY
+460 TVKGGS
-466 VRSVYRVAG
+466 VKGVYRVAG
-475 LIGAA
+475 LCGAA
-480 SSGTIADCTVGS
+480 AWGTIKNCEVA
-492 TDNGVEITSTGSTYV
+492 NITIESTGTQKGDSTYH
-507 KAKVWNDTTKKF
+507 
-519 DYVTEDTVCNYTVAA
+519 AA
-534 GLIGYCRDFSNTT
+534 SGIVGYCRNFAIKEEDMTTENAYRFNIKTEGYIKCTDVTTISKANKINVFGDFASNGY
-547 DEKITMSNVKVFA
+547 KIT
-560 TLENYGKTT
+560 
-569 INAKFTA
+569 
-576 TVSGDIMV
+576 V
-584 NGVKATNEGTGITA
+584 NGNAMGTKDAAGKWVP
-598 YTFTQVAPKTTT
+598 VAQ
-610 TSGS
+610 TSLLTK

>member
-1 MYHINCGKESGR
+1 
-13 NTDAATAEYPDNVLF
+13 
-28 WRPGENG
+28 
-35 RYCAIDTDFFIFI
+35 
-48 GGSTMRNKKGFTL
+48 MRNKKGFTL

-129 ATRLTKAY
+129 AERLTKAY
-137 QDSTAKVPVDALQDA
+137 KEGSTTNVPVDALQDA

-237 ADATKNF
+237 ADATKDF

-250 EKINEANAKIVAAVE
+250 KEINEANAKIVAAVE

-279 EEIMKSVTWQG
+279 EEIMKAVTWQG

-295 WFDAATYDTAKKYTL
+295 WFDAATYDSAKEYTL
-310 ASADEVAGL
+310 TTPEQVAGL

-331 KTIVLNDGDAA
+331 KTITLNTTDKETTIKVDAS
-342 KTITLPE
+342 
-349 KENWTPIGNTR
+349 NWTPIGNTR
-360 GNEFKGT
+360 GSEFKGT
-367 ISGGTDTTKPLVIKG
+367 ISGGKNGVVIDG
-382 LTLNEQFNAV
+382 LTLDEQFNAV

-492 TDNGVEITSTGSTYV
+492 ADNDVEITSTGSTYV

-519 DYVTEDTVCNYTVAA
+519 DDVTKDTKCNYTVAA

-560 TLENYGKTT
+560 KLENYGKTT
-569 INAKFTA
+569 INAEFTA

-584 NGVKATNEGTGITA
+584 NGVKATNEGKDITE
-598 YTFTQVAPKTTT
+598 YTFKTVEPKTTT

>member
-1 MYHINCGKESGR
+1 
-13 NTDAATAEYPDNVLF
+13 
-28 WRPGENG
+28 
-35 RYCAIDTDFFIFI
+35 
-48 GGSTMRNKKGFTL
+48 MRNKKGFTL

-83 SVVKKAKD
+83 SVVKKANE
-91 SAKAQ
+91 SRKAQ

-129 ATRLTKAY
+129 AERLTKAY
-137 QDSTAKVPVDALQDA
+137 QDAKSDVPVGALQDA

-237 ADATKNF
+237 ADATPKDYA
-244 PTTEDV
+244 TLKDV
-250 EKINEANAKIVAAVE
+250 EEINKANAKIVAAIE
-265 ALDKKASTLTAKQV
+265 TLDKKASTLTAKQV
-279 EEIMKSVTWQG
+279 EEIMKAVVWQG

-295 WFDAATYDTAKKYTL
+295 WFDAATYDSAKEYTL
-310 ASADEVAGL
+310 TKPEEVAGL

-331 KTIVLNDGDAA
+331 KTVTLAPAENT
-342 KTITLPE
+342 TITLNE
-349 KENWTPIGNTR
+349 KDAATKNNWTPIGNTR

-367 ISGGTDTTKPLVIKG
+367 ISGGKNGVVIDG
-382 LTLNEQFNAV
+382 LTLDEQFNAV
-392 KNGYLINCSST
+392 KEGYLIDCAST
-403 GYMDKVGV
+403 GKMDKVGV

-422 LENITFTNVKVDI
+422 LENITFTNVKVKI
-435 RDPEMDGISV
+435 TNSVLDGLNV

-452 DGGTVKNV
+452 DGGTIKNV
-460 TVTNGY
+460 KVESG
-466 VRSVYRVAG
+466 SVQSTFYTAG
-475 LIGAA
+475 LVGAA
-480 SSGTIADCTVGS
+480 SHGTIAKCEVGTKDKAFTVSTVGNGNKIAEGT
-492 TDNGVEITSTGSTYV
+492 TDAPSHY
-507 KAKVWNDTTKKF
+507 
-519 DYVTEDTVCNYTVAA
+519 VAA
-534 GLIGYCRDFSNTT
+534 GLIATLRDFADNSAKGNITVENVTAYVTLTAKCADGTTPGHTGNFAGKMYNSIVTVNGKTVTT
-547 DEKITMSNVKVFA
+547 DNAGGNGKGMVKSDFVPTTGNVQV
-560 TLENYGKTT
+560 
-569 INAKFTA
+569 
-576 TVSGDIMV
+576 TVTV
-584 NGVKATNEGTGITA
+584 N
-598 YTFTQVAPKTTT
+598 
-610 TSGS
+610 